1 MEVQDLAMYEST
13 NDCDTD
19 KGMAK
24 TVEQWL
30 RQCVQM
36 TFQLWLR
43 WYIEDLVQDWRN
55 SSALVIELLHSCAKP
70 LT

>member
-1 MEVQDLAMYEST
+1 MLHNIKRMEEQDLAMYEST

-36 TFQLWLR
+36 TFQL
-43 WYIEDLVQDWRN
+43 
-55 SSALVIELLHSCAKP
+55 
-70 LT
+70 